1 MSLLFF
7 IPGMVQ
13 ASTESYLAGKGST
26 PVITA
31 KTVADHLAAKLNA
44 KLNYQPNEADAP
56 PDVDKEVRFLN
67 SMIKSASKIQ
77 NFGQSP
83 YTKDYHSTRDNTT
96 E

>member
-1 MSLLFF
+1 MIFFYLNYAHLSIFLLFF
-7 IPGMVQ
+7 FPGMVQ

-56 PDVDKEVRFLN
+56 PDVDKEVRFLLD
-67 SMIKSASKIQ
+67 IL
-77 NFGQSP
+77 
-83 YTKDYHSTRDNTT
+83 
-96 E
+96 

>member
-1 MSLLFF
+1 MDASKKFNDIFFYLKDAHLSISLLFF

-56 PDVDKEVRFLN
+56 PDVDKEVRFLLD
-67 SMIKSASKIQ
+67 ILL
-77 NFGQSP
+77 
-83 YTKDYHSTRDNTT
+83 
-96 E
+96 

>member
-1 MSLLFF
+1 MIFFLSEVCLFQFLFF
-7 IPGMVQ
+7 FFTGMVQ

-56 PDVDKEVRFLN
+56 PDVDKEVRFL
-67 SMIKSASKIQ
+67 
-77 NFGQSP
+77 
-83 YTKDYHSTRDNTT
+83 
-96 E
+96 

>member
-1 MSLLFF
+1 MRSTPLSLKDTFL
-7 IPGMVQ
+7 PPGNGMVQ

-56 PDVDKEVRFLN
+56 PDVDKEVKFL
-67 SMIKSASKIQ
+67 
-77 NFGQSP
+77 
-83 YTKDYHSTRDNTT
+83 
-96 E
+96 

>member
-1 MSLLFF
+1 
-7 IPGMVQ
+7 MVQ

-56 PDVDKEVRFLN
+56 PDVDKEVRYF
-67 SMIKSASKIQ
+67 
-77 NFGQSP
+77 
-83 YTKDYHSTRDNTT
+83 
-96 E
+96 

>member
-1 MSLLFF
+1 MSKLAHQNINSLLFF
-7 IPGMVQ
+7 YLKDAHLSISLLFFFTGMVQ

-56 PDVDKEVRFLN
+56 PDVDKEVRFL
-67 SMIKSASKIQ
+67 
-77 NFGQSP
+77 
-83 YTKDYHSTRDNTT
+83 
-96 E
+96 

>member
-1 MSLLFF
+1 MNASIKFNDIFF
-7 IPGMVQ
+7 NLKDAYFNFFFFFFTGMVQ

-56 PDVDKEVRFLN
+56 PDVDKEVTFL
-67 SMIKSASKIQ
+67 
-77 NFGQSP
+77 
-83 YTKDYHSTRDNTT
+83 
-96 E
+96 

>member
-1 MSLLFF
+1 
-7 IPGMVQ
+7 MVQ

-56 PDVDKEVRFLN
+56 PDVDKEVRFLIN
-67 SMIKSASKIQ
+67 SIIKLASKIQ
-77 NFGQSP
+77 DLSKP
-83 YTKDYHSTRDNTT
+83 LLKTT
-96 E
+96 TVQET